1 MTHPLI
7 RLFTRVNMLRVNT
20 FVSNLHKWWWGG
32 EEYVHFAVK
41 NGEVKCIFINKGKEI
56 LTNDY

>member
-7 RLFTRVNMLRVNT
+7 HLFTRVNMRRVNT
-20 FVSNLHKWWWGG
+20 FVSNLHKLGEGG
-32 EEYVHFAVK
+32 RYVHFAVK
-41 NGEVKCIFINKGKEI
+41 NGEVKYIFINKGKEI